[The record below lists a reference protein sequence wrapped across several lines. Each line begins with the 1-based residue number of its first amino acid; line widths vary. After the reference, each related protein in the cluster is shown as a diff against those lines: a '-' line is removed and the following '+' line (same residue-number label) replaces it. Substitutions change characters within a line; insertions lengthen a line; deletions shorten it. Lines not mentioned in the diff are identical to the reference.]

1 MKKDDGNDNDD
12 DGDGNARHFYASFTR
27 SLTVRFR

>member
-1 MKKDDGNDNDD
+1 MKKDDGNDN